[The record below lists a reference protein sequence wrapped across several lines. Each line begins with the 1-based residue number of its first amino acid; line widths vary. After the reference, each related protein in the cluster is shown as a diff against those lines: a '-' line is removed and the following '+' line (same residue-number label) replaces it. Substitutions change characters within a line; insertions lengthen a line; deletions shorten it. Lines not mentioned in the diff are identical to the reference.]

1 MPRRNLH
8 QSETQPHARLGFHPD
23 CPVCRQ
29 DRLFGAL
36 CPEPAVGLRVRA
48 LLATGVLALSAGL
61 TSTSVAYEPDQQ
73 QEGVVLTGPSSPDL
87 SSPGIDD
94 PGSDDVG
101 TSEDTTLT
109 DILAS
114 DPPGDGVADDPDADS
129 GPVEANPPDDP
140 ADPDQSEDPTG
151 SSPAP
156 AEIDPAPPTAP
167 LAMPQGPPPPA
178 HRTWL
183 VSRSAALQGRMPE
196 PRPRRGTPTRAGEPA
211 PGPTTSTASA
221 RASAAGTVPAAP
233 PLHGPTYKVQPGDSL
248 WSIAAR
254 LLGPN
259 AAPAAIAHE
268 VHRLWTL
275 NEARIG
281 TGDPN
286 LLAART
292 ILRLR

>member
-36 CPEPAVGLRVRA
+36 SPEPAVGLRVRA

-87 SSPGIDD
+87 SSPGIND

-140 ADPDQSEDPTG
+140 ADPDQSEDPTA

-156 AEIDPAPPTAP
+156 AEIDTAPPTAP

-196 PRPRRGTPTRAGEPA
+196 PRSRRESPTGAGEPA
-211 PGPTTSTASA
+211 PGPASVYRLGPGERHRQRPRRPTPPRPHLQGPTRRLPLVDRRPPARPDASA
-221 RASAAGTVPAAP
+221 DGRDRPRGPSPLDAQRRA
-233 PLHGPTYKVQPGDSL
+233 D
-248 WSIAAR
+248 R
-254 LLGPN
+254 
-259 AAPAAIAHE
+259 
-268 VHRLWTL
+268 HR
-275 NEARIG
+275 
-281 TGDPN
+281 
-286 LLAART
+286 
-292 ILRLR
+292 

>member
-36 CPEPAVGLRVRA
+36 CPEPAVSLRVRA

-61 TSTSVAYEPDQQ
+61 TSTSVAFEPDQQ

-101 TSEDTTLT
+101 TSDDTTLT

-129 GPVEANPPDDP
+129 GPVEA
-140 ADPDQSEDPTG
+140 
-151 SSPAP
+151 
-156 AEIDPAPPTAP
+156 
-167 LAMPQGPPPPA
+167 
-178 HRTWL
+178 
-183 VSRSAALQGRMPE
+183 
-196 PRPRRGTPTRAGEPA
+196 EPA
-211 PGPTTSTASA
+211 
-221 RASAAGTVPAAP
+221 R
-233 PLHGPTYKVQPGDSL
+233 
-248 WSIAAR
+248 
-254 LLGPN
+254 
-259 AAPAAIAHE
+259 
-268 VHRLWTL
+268 
-275 NEARIG
+275 
-281 TGDPN
+281 
-286 LLAART
+286 
-292 ILRLR
+292 